1 MVFDLDEPRTVR
13 SAAGMPPPSAATR
26 SCDARQP
33 TAASPAETEGQLK
46 RQTERRACG
55 AQMREATTSLRP
67 SPLDLHWHYVVKGW
81 WLRREVSVVYGP
93 SNVGKT
99 TFVIDVVRAVAT
111 GAQWHGRRTR
121 GGAVLYVAA
130 ESGISVVERAHGLLG
145 DDGRKVFLLEERPS
159 LLSDID
165 VDAIIDLANHCAGE
179 CGEPVAMIVFD
190 TLTLCMGAGDE
201 NSNAD
206 AVRVAAAT
214 QRIARETGAHVML
227 VHHSGKDRSAGPRGA
242 SGLVGNADTVVE
254 LVAVNAESD
263 NYVLAHAVKQ
273 RRMSRLRPFAFR
285 LRAVVLGEDE
295 DGEDRTTSR
304 LDAHEDQAAAAPRPG
319 SKSAGDASARE
330 AAVIEALRVLAAEGN
345 SAEGFARAAIAD
357 ACSEM
362 PAFRGLN
369 RESLLKAVGRALDG
383 TSSRPQA
390 TIEAVGA
397 DRHRPKRR

>member
-1 MVFDLDEPRTVR
+1 MFDLNEPRTVG
-13 SAAGMPPPSAATR
+13 SAAGMPPPFAPAR
-26 SCDARQP
+26 GCDVRLP
-33 TAASPAETEGQLK
+33 TAGSPEEAEDQLT
-46 RQTERRACG
+46 RQTKRRARG
-55 AQMREATTSLRP
+55 AQMRKATRTLRP

-81 WLRREVSVVYGP
+81 LLRREVSVVYGP
-93 SNVGKT
+93 SNVGKS
-99 TFVIDVVRAVAT
+99 TFVLDVVRAVAT

-145 DDGRKVFLLEERPS
+145 EDGRKVFLLEMRPD

-165 VDAIIDLANHCAGE
+165 VEAIIDLAEDCGEE
-179 CGEPVAMIVFD
+179 CGEPVVMIVFD
-190 TLTLCMGAGDE
+190 TLTLCIG
-201 NSNAD
+201 D
-206 AVRVAAAT
+206 AVRVATAT
-214 QRIARETGAHVML
+214 QRIARETGAHVVL

-242 SGLVGNADTVVE
+242 SGLVGNADTVIE
-254 LVAVNAESD
+254 LVAVNAEND
-263 NYVLAHAVKQ
+263 KYVLAHAVKQ

-304 LDAHEDQAAAAPRPG
+304 LEAHEDQAAAAPRTG
-319 SKSAGDASARE
+319 TKSACDASARE
-330 AAVIEALRVLAAEGN
+330 AAVIEALRDLAAEGN
-345 SAEGFARAAIAD
+345 GAEGFARAAIAD

-362 PAFRGLN
+362 PAFRGLS

-383 TSSRPQA
+383 ASSRPQA

-397 DRHRPKRR
+397 DRHRPKIT